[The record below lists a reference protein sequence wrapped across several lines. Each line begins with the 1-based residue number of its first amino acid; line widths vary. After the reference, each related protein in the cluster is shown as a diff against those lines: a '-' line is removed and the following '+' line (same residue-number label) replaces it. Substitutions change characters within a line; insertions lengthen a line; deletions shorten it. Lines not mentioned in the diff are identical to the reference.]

1 MSRPAGPESVFG
13 AIDIGAS
20 GGRVMAGIVTD
31 DAIELDPVYRFDNGM
46 TERGGHLR
54 WDVRRIFDEVIIGL
68 TRLAERYPGVRSI
81 GVDTWAVDYG
91 LIDQTGELIADP
103 YAYRD
108 DRTVATVSEVQ
119 QIVSAA
125 ELFAVNGLQHL
136 PFNTIFQLHADQ
148 QNDSWSTVQT
158 ILLLPD
164 LLGFWLTGIRAA
176 EITNASTTGLLD
188 ARSRRWS
195 EQLIERLE
203 LGIERF
209 PPLVEPGE
217 TIGAITAD
225 ISDRTGLSPQTRLC
239 AVGSH
244 DTASAVVGVPATGP
258 QFGYISCGTWSL
270 VGLELDRPVLSDEAQ
285 AAGFT
290 NEGGVDQRIR
300 FLRNVGGLWLLQES
314 LRFWRDHD
322 QPGELGPL
330 LAEASELPSGGPI
343 IDVDDEMFLAP
354 GDMPSRISAASAK
367 TGAPQL
373 DNQAS
378 VVRCILDSLARGYAD
393 TLAEAM
399 KITGRVVD
407 VVHLVGGGSQNAL
420 LAQLTADACGVRV
433 LAGPVE
439 ATALGNVCVQA
450 RAAGVLPATLAEI
463 RGRLAARTTTRSYRP
478 TEVGV
483 ARR

>member
-1 MSRPAGPESVFG
+1 MSRASVPETVFG

-20 GGRVMAGIVTD
+20 GGRVIAGIVTD
-31 DAIELDPVYRFDNGM
+31 DAIELDAVYRFDNGM

-91 LIDQTGELIADP
+91 LINQGGDLIADP

-108 DRTVATVSEVQ
+108 DRTAATVPEVQ
-119 QIVSAA
+119 KIVPAS

-136 PFNTIFQLHADQ
+136 PFNTIYQLRADQ
-148 QNDSWSTVQT
+148 QNACWPTVQT

-164 LLGFWLTGIRAA
+164 LLGFWLTGIKTA

-195 EQLIERLE
+195 EPLIERLE
-203 LGIERF
+203 FGIERF
-209 PPLVEPGE
+209 PSLVEPGE
-217 TIGAITAD
+217 TIGTITAE
-225 ISDRTGLSPQTRLC
+225 ISDRTGLSARTRLC

-258 QFGYISCGTWSL
+258 DFAYISCGTWSL
-270 VGLELDRPVLSDEAQ
+270 VGLELDRPMLSDEAR
-285 AAGFT
+285 AADFT

-322 QPGELGPL
+322 QPAGLGPL
-330 LAEASELPSGGPI
+330 LAEAAELPTGGPI
-343 IDVDDEMFLAP
+343 IDVDDEQFLAP
-354 GDMPSRISAASAK
+354 GDMPSRISAALAA
-367 TGAPQL
+367 TGAAPV
-373 DNQAS
+373 DDQAS

-399 KITGRVVD
+399 KITGRSVD

-420 LAQLTADACGVRV
+420 LAQLTADACGTPV

-450 RAAGVLPATLAEI
+450 RAAGALPATLAEI
-463 RGRLAARTTTRSYRP
+463 RARLAARTTTHSYRP